1 MMTLTPLQTGGMC
14 TEGLSFADRLLNWD
28 FVEALACQYA
38 DVTGFLVLGLLVWTA
53 VSSAIYI
60 RTDSFIIPFGL
71 LMMTGGAALSQ
82 MANVAVPIAVII
94 ILVIPASV
102 TAYLYWQYGR

>member
-1 MMTLTPLQTGGMC
+1 MSWLVIAASMC
-14 TEGLSFADRLLNWD
+14 TPGKGFEERLLDWQ
-28 FVEALACQYA
+28 FVEAMACQYA
-38 DVTGFLVLGLLVWTA
+38 DVTGFLVLGLIVWSA

-82 MANVAVPIAVII
+82 MANVAVPVAVTLV
-94 ILVIPASV
+94 LVIPASV

>member
-1 MMTLTPLQTGGMC
+1 MNLLPLQSNGMC
-14 TEGLSFADRLLNWD
+14 TAGQSFADRLLSWN

-38 DVTGFLVLGLLVWTA
+38 DTTGFLVLGLMVWTA

-82 MANVAVPIAVII
+82 MANVAVPVAVTI
-94 ILVIPASV
+94 ILVIPAAV